1 MILVSERVDRQ
12 QAPQQKPKLTSG
24 SRVLSAHYSPP
35 RAEAA
40 AAAGAEGGGSGD
52 FWQSVDELSKLRGS
66 MIDDRRQ
73 IDGRSAAL
81 VDSLSSAMHHEVWSG
96 VEAEATCIFGGC
108 GCAICLNAKD

>member
-12 QAPQQKPKLTSG
+12 QAAQQKPKLTSG
-24 SRVLSAHYSPP
+24 SRVLSAHYSPR
-35 RAEAA
+35 RAEAG

-52 FWQSVDELSKLRGS
+52 FWLSVDELSKLRGS

-81 VDSLSSAMHHEVWSG
+81 VSSLSSAMHHEVRSG
-96 VEAEATCIFGGC
+96 VETEATCIFGGC